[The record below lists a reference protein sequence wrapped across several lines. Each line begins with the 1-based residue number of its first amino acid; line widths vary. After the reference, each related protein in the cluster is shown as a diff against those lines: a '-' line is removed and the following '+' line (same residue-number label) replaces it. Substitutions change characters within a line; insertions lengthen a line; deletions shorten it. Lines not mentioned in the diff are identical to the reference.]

1 MAFTIPDL
9 QDPKSQSYKKARQQ
23 YYKATK
29 NRPTNCE
36 LDWSPFRAAEKR
48 YKARFPLPDLS
59 SVLDLALLD
68 NARHQEVERSVWKGS
83 LNAVHYVQLPFKTI
97 SSTPAYFIPSL
108 PGAVD
113 SRVITHVPQHYVVR
127 FGDLAVF
134 HLSRKTT
141 PTCKVVSHQ
150 ACATP

>member
-1 MAFTIPDL
+1 MNTSPVTALLCNYSSMAFTIPDL

-68 NARHQEVERSVWKGS
+68 NARHQEVERGVWKGS
-83 LNAVHYVQLPFKTI
+83 LNAVHYAQLPFKTTT
-97 SSTPAYFIPSL
+97 STPAYFIPSL

-113 SRVITHVPQHYVVR
+113 SSHHSCP
-127 FGDLAVF
+127 
-134 HLSRKTT
+134 
-141 PTCKVVSHQ
+141 PTLCCQVW
-150 ACATP
+150 